1 MKMVEYKFK
10 NGIVRFHG
18 NPPPKEVLEKL
29 CVEFAKGVMNDGYKI
44 VSASDRCAETNK
56 RV

>member
-1 MKMVEYKFK
+1 MVEYKFK

-29 CVEFAKGVMNDGYKI
+29 CIEFTKGVMNDGYKI
-44 VSASDRCAETNK
+44 VPASDRCTGTNK
-56 RV
+56 AV